1 MKQYRLN
8 IDGKEVL
15 GVPGQTILEV
25 ARENDIS
32 IPTLCYDERTTI
44 YGACG
49 LCVVEV
55 EGNPK
60 LVKACATEIAPNMVV
75 RTKTKRVLE
84 SRKTNLELLLSN
96 HVGDCR
102 PPCVL
107 NCPAGTDC
115 QGYVGLIANGRFE
128 EAIALIRERIPLP
141 GSIGRVCPHPCED
154 NCRRALVDQPVAI
167 AWLKRFAA
175 DWDQSGEDPFLPEI
189 APETGRSVAIIGGG
203 PYGLSAAYFLR
214 QMGHAVTIFEA
225 MPKLGGMLRY
235 GIPEYRLPKSVVDEE
250 VATIARMGVTLR
262 PNTRV
267 GKDISFETL
276 RETYDAVLVGVGAW
290 VSTGTGCPGEE
301 LPGVVGG
308 IDFLRHVVRNEPIAL
323 GKRVAIVGGGPG
335 GLSAAYYLALM
346 GHKVT
351 VYERQSQLGGMM
363 RYGIPSYRFPR
374 ELLDQEIASILSLG
388 IEVHTGVNVGTDCS
402 FDELKKQYD
411 CIYLSI
417 GAHTD
422 KKTGIEGENSKG
434 VVSAVEMLRR
444 IGDNEMPDFTGQNVV
459 VIGGGN
465 VAMDVTRSSIRLG
478 AKKVTCVYRR
488 RQEDMT
494 ALPEEVEGAV
504 AEGAELLTLQAPLRI
519 EADKDG
525 KVTALWTQPQVI
537 GEADKQGRPR
547 PGAAAVEEKRIPAD
561 TIIVAIGQGI
571 ETHGLEQSG
580 IRIQRGG
587 TVLADSSTSLPEL
600 EGVFAG
606 GDCVTGP
613 ATVIKAIA
621 AGKAAAAN
629 IDEYLGFH
637 HEIVSEVQVP
647 VPGYADLRSRGRITS
662 SEREASERKKDFQ
675 CIECGMTCEEAL
687 KESSR
692 CLRCDHFG
700 YGIFKGG
707 RVEKW

>member
-1 MKQYRLN
+1 MSRLYVKTPSQSEAVVEQLYRNMERRIAASPPGLCPVDMALN
-8 IDGKEVL
+8 SLNLCQAQTCGKCVPCRIGLAQLSGMIREVL
-15 GVPGQTILEV
+15 DGEPELRILDRIEQT
-25 ARENDIS
+25 ARVIVDTADCAIG
-32 IPTLCYDERTTI
+32 IDAAQLVLM
-44 YGACG
+44 G
-49 LCVVEV
+49 LLGFRDDYEEHITHHRCL
-55 EGNPK
+55 GSLKNP
-60 LVKACATEIAPNMVV
+60 V
-75 RTKTKRVLE
+75 
-84 SRKTNLELLLSN
+84 
-96 HVGDCR
+96 
-102 PPCVL
+102 PCVAM
-107 NCPAGTDC
+107 CPAGVDIP
-115 QGYVGLIANGRFE
+115 GYVALVKEGRCDD
-128 EAIALIRERIPLP
+128 AVRLIRKDNPFPTACAYICE
-141 GSIGRVCPHPCED
+141 HPCEAH
-154 NCRRALVDQPVAI
+154 CRRNMVDNAINIRGLKRYAVDQAGDVPQPAC
-167 AWLKRFAA
+167 
-175 DWDQSGEDPFLPEI
+175 
-189 APETGRSVAIIGGG
+189 APATGKA
-203 PYGLSAAYFLR
+203 
-214 QMGHAVTIFEA
+214 
-225 MPKLGGMLRY
+225 
-235 GIPEYRLPKSVVDEE
+235 
-250 VATIARMGVTLR
+250 
-262 PNTRV
+262 
-267 GKDISFETL
+267 
-276 RETYDAVLVGVGAW
+276 
-290 VSTGTGCPGEE
+290 
-301 LPGVVGG
+301 
-308 IDFLRHVVRNEPIAL
+308 
-323 GKRVAIVGGGPG
+323 VAIVGGGPG

-647 VPGYADLRSRGRITS
+647 VPGYTDLRSRGRITS